1 MERVPLARR
10 IDLWVGNKEPTI
22 HSIAQQ
28 IPSQP
33 THKESGTQGIV
44 GIGDAWICSEGVGY
58 FGLWVSQT
66 NPLPILNWVR
76 QAGPPVG
83 AQPKNAG
90 GSVSNFA
97 DLQPTAWIRCP
108 VKMSSV
114 IDP

>member
-1 MERVPLARR
+1 MLRR
-10 IDLWVGNKEPTI
+10 SGLFWLMSISNKPVA
-22 HSIAQQ
+22 H
-28 IPSQP
+28 
-33 THKESGTQGIV
+33 
-44 GIGDAWICSEGVGY
+44 
-58 FGLWVSQT
+58 L
-66 NPLPILNWVR
+66 LNWVR

-97 DLQPTAWIRCP
+97 DLQPAAWIRCP